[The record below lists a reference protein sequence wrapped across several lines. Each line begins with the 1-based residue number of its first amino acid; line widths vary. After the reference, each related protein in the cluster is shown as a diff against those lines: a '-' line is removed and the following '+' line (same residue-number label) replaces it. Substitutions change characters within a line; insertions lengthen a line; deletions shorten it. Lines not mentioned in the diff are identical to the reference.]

1 MLDGKA
7 LEKVAGI
14 DAREPDVGFG
24 RWDCQW
30 KSITNEFEVDLR
42 FDQGDL
48 PRDKNARSTKLGDN
62 HQAIVLPED
71 EGPGSCRV
79 EVVHRDYTGLDRV
92 KGTERV
98 ALVIKGAGPKGRPC
112 ELATDL
118 AGSAAAALPP
128 A

>member
-1 MLDGKA
+1 MFHRYDEARLDRDYRNFNRGDVLLKERSEEVVDVRVE
-7 LEKVAGI
+7 L
-14 DAREPDVGFG
+14 DAD
-24 RWDCQW
+24 
-30 KSITNEFEVDLR
+30 S
-42 FDQGDL
+42 
-48 PRDKNARSTKLGDN
+48 
-62 HQAIVLPED
+62 LPED

-98 ALVIKGAGPKGRPC
+98 APVLKGAGRKGRPC